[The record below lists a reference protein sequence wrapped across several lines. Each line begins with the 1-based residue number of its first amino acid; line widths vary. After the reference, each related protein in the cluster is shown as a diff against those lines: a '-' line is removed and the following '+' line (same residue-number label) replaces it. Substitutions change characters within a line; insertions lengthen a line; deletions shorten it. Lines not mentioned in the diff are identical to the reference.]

1 MYSLERVVNHF
12 HLLTTKKRPTGYQ
25 ALMVNYPLYQL
36 AVAMMASFGVL
47 FIYLLGDSFVNG
59 LSLVLMFFGLQR
71 IMVAISEL
79 LIVRLVSK
87 IGYRWTILF
96 SLVCLIAKTFLLM
109 KVTIASLWMLG
120 PALLFGGLAIAAYYS
135 SYHGI
140 FLTDNDDDKIGQQL
154 GLVTMMGRMGAT
166 IAPLIAG
173 LLIQNYSYST
183 MFGVAIILL
192 FMSSV
197 PLFLMPHHD
206 HKEEKF
212 RAIDSYKLMKKKE
225 GFLDSISWWIFEN
238 GIQSFWWPI
247 LLFSLVGSFAKFG
260 MIGSGV
266 MVANSLAVY
275 VTGKIY
281 DKRKLRRV
289 YPVFTG
295 LVAVSNVL
303 RYSSKTMMMGVG
315 SDAMNRMMS
324 PFWWMKIRRNALVD
338 GENYSPM
345 VFAVAWEWAVCWG
358 YITSL
363 IVGYLILVMSGGQWQ
378 WLMVPAVVANVIAA
392 VGVRKDE

>member
-12 HLLTTKKRPTGYQ
+12 HLFHFKKKPTGYQ

-36 AVAMMASFGVL
+36 AIGMMASFGVL
-47 FIYLLGDSFVNG
+47 FVYLLGDGFVNG

-71 IMVAISEL
+71 LAVVVGEL
-79 LIVRLVSK
+79 VTVKLVFRL
-87 IGYRWTILF
+87 GYRWTILF
-96 SLVCLIAKTFLLM
+96 SLVCLIAKTFILMQVTPDSLWLLGLALVFGGM
-109 KVTIASLWMLG
+109 AIAS
-120 PALLFGGLAIAAYYS
+120 YYT

-140 FLTDNDDDKIGQQL
+140 FLTDNDDAKIGQQM
-154 GLVTMMGRMGAT
+154 GLITMVGRMGAM

-173 LLIQNYSYST
+173 LLIQNFSYT
-183 MFGVAIILL
+183 VMFMTAIILL
-192 FMSSV
+192 ILSSL

-206 HKEEKF
+206 HRKERFSAKE
-212 RAIDSYKLMKKKE
+212 SVKLLKKKE
-225 GFLDSISWWIFEN
+225 GFLDSITWWIFEN

-275 VTGKIY
+275 VAGKVY
-281 DKRKLRRV
+281 DKRKLERV

-295 LVAVSNVL
+295 LVVVSNVL
-303 RYSSKTMMMGVG
+303 RYASKSMVMGIG
-315 SDAMNRMMS
+315 SDGLNRLTS

-338 GENYSPM
+338 GENYEPM
-345 VFAVAWEWAVCWG
+345 VFAVAWEWAVCLG

-363 IVGYLILVMSGGQWQ
+363 IVGYLILVFSGGQWQ
-378 WLMVPAVVANVIAA
+378 WLIVPAVVANVIAG

>member
-12 HLLTTKKRPTGYQ
+12 HLFDLKKKPTGYQ

-36 AVAMMASFGVL
+36 AIAMMASFGVL
-47 FIYLLGDSFVNG
+47 FVYQLGSSFVNG

-71 IMVAISEL
+71 LVVSLAVL
-79 LIVRLVSK
+79 LSAKLVFK
-87 IGYRWTILF
+87 LGYRWTILF
-96 SLVCLIAKTFLLM
+96 SLVCLISKTFLLSQ
-109 KVTIASLWMLG
+109 VTVDKIWLLG
-120 PALLFGGLAIAAYYS
+120 PALAFGGLAIATYYT

-140 FLTDNDDDKIGQQL
+140 FLTDNDDNKIGQQL

-166 IAPLIAG
+166 VAPLIAG

-183 MFGVAIILL
+183 MFGVAIGILFL
-192 FMSSV
+192 SSI

-206 HKEEKF
+206 HKKEKF
-212 RAIDSYKLMKKKE
+212 SVKESVKLLKKKE
-225 GFLDSISWWIFEN
+225 GFLDSITWWIFEN

-275 VTGKIY
+275 VSGKVY
-281 DKRKLRRV
+281 DKRKLRKI
-289 YPVFTG
+289 YPAFTG
-295 LVAVSNVL
+295 LVVVSNVL
-303 RYSSKTMMMGVG
+303 RYSSKTMVMGVG
-315 SDAMNRMMS
+315 SDAANRLVS
-324 PFWWMKIRRNALVD
+324 PFWWMKIRRNSLVD
-338 GENYSPM
+338 GENYEPM
-345 VFAVAWEWAVCWG
+345 VFGVAWEWAVCWG

-378 WLMVPAVVANVIAA
+378 WLMVPAVLANVIAA